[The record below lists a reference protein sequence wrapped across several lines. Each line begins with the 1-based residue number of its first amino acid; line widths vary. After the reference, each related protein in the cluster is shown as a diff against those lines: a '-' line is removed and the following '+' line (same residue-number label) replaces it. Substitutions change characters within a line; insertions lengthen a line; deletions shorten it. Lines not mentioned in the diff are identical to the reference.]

1 MKTKQ
6 LLNKTIN
13 QYEAWKQTR
22 LEQDGFKWIQAFN
35 ELVESLRETQDI
47 ESLREFHKQMGK
59 ELVGLVRNTDME
71 KYTLWESEQKQK
83 KEIMTTSKQTTI

>member
-13 QYEAWKQTR
+13 QYEVWKQTR

-35 ELVESLRETQDI
+35 ELAASAHETQDI
-47 ESLREFHKQMGK
+47 ELLREAHKQMGK
-59 ELVGLVRNTDME
+59 ELVDLVRSTDME
-71 KYTLWESEQKQK
+71 KFTLWKSE
-83 KEIMTTSKQTTI
+83 